1 MIEDIEIQTEI
12 DKKAFTHPPPTVLLR
27 QNKSCFHQIG
37 RLGDGSSRGAARDKG
52 GEEDVKKKEEEGEG
66 EEEARGK

>member
-1 MIEDIEIQTEI
+1 M
-12 DKKAFTHPPPTVLLR
+12 LLR

-52 GEEDVKKKEEEGEG
+52 GEEDVKKEEG
-66 EEEARGK
+66 EEEEEEEANEICINRSHLRSFCS